1 MTDLHLEHSTE
12 PLNLTTDHTVTPSLP
27 VTISD
32 DNLNTSGDVL
42 PEGIDV
48 HIEQQSSND
57 QDRAE
62 LLRCNP
68 PSTSCKIIGLCCSYC
83 QVPNYSI
90 PDLSKIITFAHSFY
104 YSYLQCS

>member
-1 MTDLHLEHSTE
+1 VTDLHLEHSTE

-27 VTISD
+27 VTISY
-32 DNLNTSGDVL
+32 DNLDTSGDVL

-62 LLRCNP
+62 LLRRNP
-68 PSTSCKIIGLCCSYC
+68 LRTRQPPAKLQDYVAHTVRY
-83 QVPNYSI
+83 P
-90 PDLSKIITFAHSFY
+90 IT
-104 YSYLQCS
+104 